1 MKLAVNH
8 NPMCRIVTARDCDPV
23 TRYAAEELA
32 RFLGEMAGCAF
43 RIVNDKQ
50 EPRKHDILIG
60 LSKRTAHYADRMAA
74 LPKEG
79 YFYCN
84 DGENLVFGG
93 NGRGLLYGIYAF
105 LEDELGIRFLN
116 PDVTHVPRRSRI
128 EIGQLDRTD
137 APVMEYREP
146 SIWEVR
152 NNEYGTRRRVNG
164 NFSRSRVPK
173 FGGGVGY
180 ALGYFVHTFTRLLP
194 PDIYFEEHPEYYA
207 EINGQ
212 RIREKTQL
220 CLSHPDVLA
229 LVKARVLEELRKQ
242 PDCTLFSVSQ
252 DDNYNGCT
260 CPKCRAVDEEEGSMA
275 GSMIRFVNQVAEA
288 VEEEFPD
295 VVIDTLAYQY
305 TRKPPRLT
313 RPRHNVSVR
322 LCSIECCFLHPLRD
336 CRADDPDAPNIDLS
350 APFAEDLIGW
360 GKICNRLYVW
370 DYVTNFSH
378 FWMPHPN
385 FHVLADNVRFF
396 RENGV
401 KGVFEQGCASPGGG
415 EFTGLR
421 AYILSKALWNPDLDE
436 NLLMDEYLCGVYGA
450 AAPYLRK
457 YLETVYDA
465 ANKAGKHLYC
475 FNHPDKPWH
484 TMELVEKCEKLFDE
498 AEKVADNEEI
508 LLRVQKQRL
517 AVRYLRI
524 LLTPKGSAE
533 RNALIAEFE
542 PDAIDFGVT
551 QLWERRDINACLR
564 ILEGKEDP
572 GYWWT
577 K

>member
-8 NPMCRIVTARDCDPV
+8 TPLCRIVTARDCDPV

-32 RFLGEMAGCAF
+32 RFLGEIAGCAF

-50 EPRKHDILIG
+50 EPQKQDILVG
-60 LSKRTAHYADRMAA
+60 LSKRTAHYAHRIAA
-74 LPKEG
+74 LPREG

-93 NGRGLLYGIYAF
+93 NGRGLLYGVYAF
-105 LEDELGIRFLN
+105 LEDELGIRFFN

-128 EIGQLDRTD
+128 EIGALDRTD

-152 NNEYGTRRRVNG
+152 SNEYAVRRRVNG
-164 NFSRSRVPK
+164 NFSRSRVEK

-194 PDIYFEEHPEYYA
+194 PDIYFDEHPEYYA

-220 CLSHPDVLA
+220 CLSNPEVLE
-229 LVKARVLEELRKQ
+229 LVKKRVLEELRKQ
-242 PDCTLFSVSQ
+242 PDSMLFSVSQ

-305 TRKPPRLT
+305 TRKPPKLT

-322 LCSIECCFLHPLRD
+322 LCSIECCFIHPLRE
-336 CRADDPDAPNIDLS
+336 CRCDDPDAPNIDLS

-378 FWMPHPN
+378 YWMPHPN

-396 RENGV
+396 AENGV
-401 KGVFEQGCASPGGG
+401 KGVFEQGCAAPGGG

-421 AYILSKALWNPDLDE
+421 SYILSKALWNPDLDE
-436 NLLMDEYLCGVYGA
+436 NLLIDEYLTGVYGT

-465 ANKAGKHLYC
+465 ANAAGKHLYC

-484 TMELVEKCEKLFDE
+484 TMDLVEKCEKLFDE

-508 LLRVQKQRL
+508 LLRIQKQRL

-524 LLTPKGSAE
+524 LLTPKGSTE

-542 PDAIDFGVT
+542 PDAINFGVT
-551 QLWERRDINACLR
+551 MLWERRDMDFCLR
-564 ILEGKEDP
+564 VLEGKEDP

>member
-1 MKLAVNH
+1 MKLAVYH

-23 TRYAAEELA
+23 TRYAAEELS
-32 RFLGEMAGCAF
+32 RFLGEICGCAF
-43 RIVNDKQ
+43 QIVNDKQ
-50 EPRKHDILIG
+50 LPMKHDILVG
-60 LSKRTAHYADRMAA
+60 MSKRTVEYADRFAA
-74 LPKEG
+74 LPREG
-79 YFYCN
+79 YFYCH
-84 DGENLVFGG
+84 DGENLIFGG
-93 NGRGLLYGIYAF
+93 TGRGLLYGVYAF
-105 LEDELGIRFLN
+105 LEDELGVRFFN
-116 PDVTHVPRRSRI
+116 PDVTHVPRRRSV
-128 EIGQLDRTD
+128 EIGILDRSD

-146 SIWEVR
+146 SISEFR
-152 NNEYGTRRRVNG
+152 NTEFTVRRRVNG
-164 NFSRSRVPK
+164 NFARSRVEK

-194 PDIYFEEHPEYYA
+194 PDVYFDEHPEYYA

-220 CLSHPDVLA
+220 CLSNPDVLK
-229 LVKARVLEELRKQ
+229 LVKQRVLEELRKQ
-242 PDCTLFSVSQ
+242 PDSMLFSVSQ

-260 CPKCRAVDEEEGSMA
+260 CEKCRAVDEEEGSMS
-275 GSMIRFVNQVAEA
+275 GSVLRFVNQVAEA
-288 VEEEFPD
+288 VEEEFPH

-305 TRKPPRLT
+305 TRKPPKIT

-322 LCSIECCFLHPLRD
+322 LCSIECCFVHPLRD
-336 CRADDPDAPNIDLS
+336 CRNDDPDAPNIDLS
-350 APFAEDLIGW
+350 QPFAEDLIGW
-360 GKICNRLYVW
+360 GKVCNRLYIW

-396 RENGV
+396 AENGV
-401 KGVFEQGCASPGGG
+401 KGVFEQGCRSIGGG

-421 AYILSKALWNPDLDE
+421 AYILSKALWNPDIDE
-436 NLLMDEYLCGVYGA
+436 NQLMDEYLNGVYGA
-450 AAPYLRK
+450 SGPYLRK
-457 YLETVYDA
+457 YLETVYNAVNDA
-465 ANKAGKHLYC
+465 GCHLYC

-484 TMELVEKCEKLFDE
+484 TMELVEKCEKIFDE

-533 RNALIAEFE
+533 RNALIDAFQ
-542 PDAIDFGVT
+542 PDAENFGLT
-551 QLWERRDINACLR
+551 MIWEREDMDFCLDVLR
-564 ILEGKEDP
+564 GNRDP
-572 GYWWT
+572 GYWWG